1 MAKGLNIDEILASLE
16 QDKTAEETFAE
27 GVVDSDAP
35 TPDAPTP
42 DESTP
47 DESTPDD
54 ADATSKEKTATAVEE
69 PSSKTNEAN
78 PDDAPDLEK
87 VAAEY
92 DAQGRIMA
100 KAFMDEL
107 QKLAVG
113 DGPYTPIT
121 DDAKKGINE
130 LVKGDIPEGGKV
142 DAVVAKLKE
151 MEAVARSGSYVQTN
165 AEATPAPAKAPD
177 ETAGST
183 SSDSR
188 IKAASADNTE
198 ESPETRIINNLYNTY
213 FQEEDSNE

>member
-16 QDKTAEETFAE
+16 QEKTAEETFAE
-27 GVVDSDAP
+27 GVVDEKPEAVEE
-35 TPDAPTP
+35 TPEEPA
-42 DESTP
+42 
-47 DESTPDD
+47 
-54 ADATSKEKTATAVEE
+54 EKTAAEE
-69 PSSKTNEAN
+69 SSETTEAS
-78 PDDAPDLEK
+78 PEDAPDLEK

-113 DGPYTPIT
+113 DGPYTPNM

-142 DAVVAKLKE
+142 DAVVAKLQE
-151 MEAVARSGSYVQTN
+151 LEGAARSGSYVQV
-165 AEATPAPAKAPD
+165 AAQPAPVPAKAPD

-183 SSDSR
+183 ASDSR
-188 IKAASADNTE
+188 IKAASADKE
-198 ESPETRIINNLYNTY
+198 ESPESRIISNLYNTY